1 MSSERGEC
9 DVILLSSGYCM
20 MISHAFAKSNPSFY
34 VFFADNDAVDD
45 DVDDSD
51 DDDDKELDD
60 EASRC
65 EGEHYVATHFA
76 ATLLPRSYNAANSQ
90 HTMHMRN

>member
-20 MISHAFAKSNPSFY
+20 MISHAFAKSNPFLCFY
-34 VFFADNDAVDD
+34 ADNDAVDG

-76 ATLLPRSYNAANSQ
+76 ATLLPRSYNAANNQ
-90 HTMHMRN
+90 HTMQMRN

>member
-34 VFFADNDAVDD
+34 VFFADDD
-45 DVDDSD
+45 DDDDSDD

-90 HTMHMRN
+90 HTMQMRN

>member
-1 MSSERGEC
+1 
-9 DVILLSSGYCM
+9 M
-20 MISHAFAKSNPSFY
+20 MISHAFAKSNPFLCFY
-34 VFFADNDAVDD
+34 ADNDAVDD
-45 DVDDSD
+45 DVDDNDDGDDDGDGD

-76 ATLLPRSYNAANSQ
+76 ATLLPRSYNAANNQ
-90 HTMHMRN
+90 HAMQI

>member
-1 MSSERGEC
+1 
-9 DVILLSSGYCM
+9 M
-20 MISHAFAKSNPSFY
+20 MISHAFAKSNPFLCFY
-34 VFFADNDAVDD
+34 ADNDAVDD
-45 DVDDSD
+45 NVDDSDDDDD

-76 ATLLPRSYNAANSQ
+76 ATLLPRSYNAANNQ
-90 HTMHMRN
+90 HTMQMRN

>member
-34 VFFADNDAVDD
+34 VFFADDD
-45 DVDDSD
+45 DDDDSV

-76 ATLLPRSYNAANSQ
+76 ATLLPRSYNAANNQ

>member
-20 MISHAFAKSNPSFY
+20 MISHAFAKSNPFY
-34 VFFADNDAVDD
+34 DD
-45 DVDDSD
+45 DD

-76 ATLLPRSYNAANSQ
+76 ATLLPRSYNAANNQ

>member
-20 MISHAFAKSNPSFY
+20 MISHAFAKSNPFLCFY
-34 VFFADNDAVDD
+34 ADNDAVDD

-51 DDDDKELDD
+51 DDDDNDDKDHIDLILLIHTALSLVVASLWKEVFC
-60 EASRC
+60 R
-65 EGEHYVATHFA
+65 F
-76 ATLLPRSYNAANSQ
+76 
-90 HTMHMRN
+90 

>member
-34 VFFADNDAVDD
+34 AFMLTIYG

-65 EGEHYVATHFA
+65 EGEHYVATHFD
-76 ATLLPRSYNAANSQ
+76 ATLLPRSYNAANNQ
-90 HTMHMRN
+90 HTMQMRN